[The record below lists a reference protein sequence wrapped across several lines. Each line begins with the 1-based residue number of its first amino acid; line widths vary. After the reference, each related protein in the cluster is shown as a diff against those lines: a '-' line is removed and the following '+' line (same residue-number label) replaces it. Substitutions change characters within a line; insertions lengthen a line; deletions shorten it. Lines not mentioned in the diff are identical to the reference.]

1 MSKNQIVSTF
11 IEQKIMNLSYMME
24 DFFKLRLK
32 KSLNLIMG
40 GKSLPK
46 ESLCLEEINI
56 FSSLNKLLTNYINN
70 LTRIQK
76 GQSTQSLNSNLLST
90 DYILIRFLKEVP
102 QIIGSDLKRYGPFL
116 IDDIAVLPK
125 KNVETLLK
133 HQAIVLINKN

>member
-1 MSKNQIVSTF
+1 
-11 IEQKIMNLSYMME
+11 ME

-56 FSSLNKLLTNYINN
+56 FSSLNKLLNTYIDN

-76 GQSTQSLNSNLLST
+76 GQSTQSLNSNLLSA

-102 QIIGSDLKRYGPFL
+102 QIIGSDMKRYGPFL
-116 IDDIAVLPK
+116 IDDIATLPK

-133 HQAIVLINKN
+133 HQAIVLISKN